1 MKKTSK
7 IVLLAMAALLA
18 MTLAGCQRPVAEL
31 KLDTSAV
38 KTELAF
44 NEDLDLSGL
53 IVTAVYEDG
62 TEAVV
67 PASDYTVDQGG
78 FRKDQAGT
86 YTITVT
92 AHEKQASFQVTV
104 AEFVR
109 AETGFRVDRSSV
121 LNVYGY
127 GSDVDFSG
135 VQVYAVFNDGS
146 EELLEESA
154 YDLDDSAFK
163 NDEVGTYTITVTYKD
178 YEPQT
183 FTVQIVE
190 AGDSAGVIYDGDTR
204 IMFSTVNY
212 TFSVSSDQTVT
223 FTAENG
229 AVTEVECVA
238 GEVYSYPKLEN
249 GDYEMS
255 YVSSSGEPTVRKL
268 RFVDRVSALSYGSD
282 YALYLDT
289 LENLGQEGS
298 DFLDTEADPYEVGTA
313 DGFLFDV
320 ELLGDGAAS
329 IDFSLDV
336 LKLTFEILTDGAFVT
351 APEDLAVIEGDEV
364 RFSSAY
370 AGRTVRVSVE
380 SRYTEQDVLTF
391 EFLLND
397 GVNVFTHKQ
406 MEAAYGSFNVHCIN
420 LHRNLVITPDDL
432 DDDQFFWADG
442 ERCCIK
448 NLGESAVVSSVEYD
462 AEGNLVNNATG
473 NLYVRVSHDK
483 TGDHLTV
490 NGNYFTID
498 ITALDTFKPHTDGNH
513 PGNSGTLNNT
523 GETRP
528 VVNSQTGVFW
538 SSVRTNT
545 SDRNALI
552 AAAEAAVDDS
562 GDTLIDGSKAV
573 MDQGEDNK
581 QTFNNLSI
589 KGNSRRPTEDQIGQ
603 EGELDVIY
611 ANSGAYCGFRYY
623 NNDMAFNSVSIYATV
638 IPISAAGLG
647 CDTEIDSCY
656 LRESWANN
664 VYSWNGSDVVIKDS
678 LLTTAGGASVWLEDQ
693 DYRAGSVFATN
704 LTVENTTIEN
714 LVAGTEPWFV
724 AWNLTFVTTALADI
738 EGGINQF
745 TQGAKTIIQE
755 KVSGGLTSECFN
767 FGIVTLE
774 KYDAPPEGKDE
785 GRFMSSFSLDGV
797 YSQRNRET
805 FKTDFR
811 TVNSVPI
818 YSYTDQF
825 YDSAAFNGLV
835 QAALPAVG
843 NDPTMAFNYVMNQSL
858 MATDWVMIYY
868 DLSMVNSGV
877 MTLYAPIYSTSA
889 AS

>member
-1 MKKTSK
+1 MRKTSK
-7 IVLLAMAALLA
+7 ILLLALAAVLA
-18 MTLAGCQRPVAEL
+18 FSLAGCQRPVKEI

-44 NEDLDLSGL
+44 NEELDLSGL

-62 TEAVV
+62 TEAAVS
-67 PASDYTVDQGG
+67 ASDYTVDEGG
-78 FRKDQAGT
+78 FQKDQAGT

-109 AETGFRVDRSSV
+109 LETGFRVDRSSV
-121 LNVYGY
+121 LEVYGY

-135 VQVYAVFNDGS
+135 VKVYALFNDET
-146 EELLEESA
+146 EELLEETE
-154 YDLDDSAFK
+154 YDLDDSGFL
-163 NDEVGTYTITVTYKD
+163 NDEVGTYDITVTYKD
-178 YEPQT
+178 YPAVT
-183 FTVQIVE
+183 FKVQIVE
-190 AGDSAGVIYDGDTR
+190 AGEENSQIFDGDTR

-212 TFSVSSDQTVT
+212 TFSVSSDQTVR
-223 FTAENG
+223 FIAENG
-229 AVTEVECVA
+229 AVTEVVCKA
-238 GEVYSYPKLEN
+238 GETYAYPKLEN
-249 GDYEMS
+249 GDYEMK
-255 YVSSSGEPTVRKL
+255 YVSSSGEQTTRKI
-268 RFVDRVSALSYGSD
+268 RFVDRVSSLGYGTD
-282 YALYLDT
+282 YELYLGV

-298 DFLDTEADPYEVGTA
+298 DFLTTEADPYEVGTA
-313 DGFLFDV
+313 DGFLLDV
-320 ELLGDGAAS
+320 ELLGDGAAA

-336 LKLTFEILTDGAFVT
+336 LNLTFELKENDAFVGVP
-351 APEDLAVIEGDEV
+351 ADLAVLEGNEV
-364 RFSSAY
+364 RFDPAY
-370 AGRTVRVSVE
+370 AGRTVRVTVE
-380 SRYTEQDVLTF
+380 SRYTDQAVLTF

-397 GVNVFTHKQ
+397 GVNVFTHKE
-406 MEAAYGSFNVHCIN
+406 MEAAYGSFNVQCIN
-420 LHRNLVITPDDL
+420 LHRNLIITADDL
-432 DDDQFFWADG
+432 DDDQFFWVDG
-442 ERCCIK
+442 EKCCIK
-448 NLGESAVVSSVEYD
+448 NMTESSVANTIEYD
-462 AEGNLVNNATG
+462 AQGNLVNNASG
-473 NLYVRVSHDK
+473 NLYVRLSYDM

-498 ITALDTFKPHTDGNH
+498 TTALDPFKPHTDSNH
-513 PGNSGTLNNT
+513 PGNVGTLNNT
-523 GETRP
+523 GENRP

-573 MDQGEDNK
+573 MDQGEDNW
-581 QTFNNLSI
+581 QVINNLSI

-623 NNDMAFNSVSIYATV
+623 YNDMVFNSVSIYATV
-638 IPISAAGLG
+638 IPISAVGLG

-664 VYSWNGSDVVIKDS
+664 VYSWDGSDVVIRDS
-678 LLTTAGGASVWLEDQ
+678 LLTTAGGASIWLEDQ

-704 LTVENTTIEN
+704 LSIENSTIEN

-724 AWNLTFVTTALADI
+724 AWNLTFVTTALAQI
-738 EGGINQF
+738 EGGISQF
-745 TQGAKTIIQE
+745 TQGAKTVIQE
-755 KVSGGLTSECFN
+755 KTTNGLTSECFN
-767 FGIVTLE
+767 FGIVTIE
-774 KYDAPPEGKDE
+774 KYDTPPEGE

-805 FKTDFR
+805 FKTDLR
-811 TVNSVPI
+811 TSNNVPI

-877 MTLYAPIYSTSA
+877 MTLYAPIYASA